1 MYTTKLFM
9 IPLINRDGG
18 ITEIHAYGIKKIT
31 SDMKPVNL
39 DDIAKV
45 FEVKPDQLIRPVGS
59 VDLLIGIPHVDIMP
73 TKYQV
78 S

>member
-1 MYTTKLFM
+1 M

-18 ITEIHAYGIKKIT
+18 ITEIHTYGIKKIT

-78 S
+78 SGRLAL